1 MPGTASDTIWKPNR
15 DNLAF
20 CGNAR
25 GQALGQA
32 KPISTDES
40 APLELAWTDSLTGLG
55 NQHRFCDKVKRLLE
69 ERAGDPAPFALAFV
83 DIDGFKPINDLFGR
97 SAGDEILRQIAVRLR
112 NAVGEAV
119 TVTRLYNDVFGLLFP
134 FVFRDADAAEQ
145 GELLIDVLSAPYDV
159 GERSARLS
167 ASIGFSLYARGDE
180 TPERLREMAET
191 AMYQAKRSGRGR
203 VVVYSQRMEEE
214 HRRLATIEQSLRR
227 AVSAGEVE
235 PHFQPIVDLKSRRTA
250 GFESLARWV
259 DRDLGRVSPAVFIPI
274 AEERGIIGQLSQL
287 VLRKAV
293 EAACSWPEHMYLSF
307 NLSPSQLYD
316 VRTSEHVLEILEQ
329 AQFDPRRLEIEI
341 TETGVMSDP
350 VSAEK
355 IVDQLKA
362 AGIRVSLDD
371 FGTGQS
377 SLGRLRDFRFDKV
390 KIDRA
395 FIAEILNDRP
405 SEHIVKAILAMC
417 EGLGMDVVAEG
428 VEEEAQANRLMEFGC
443 ANGQGFLFGRPGD
456 ADSTMLYLQNAA
468 AQQAG

>member
-1 MPGTASDTIWKPNR
+1 MAQTHPKRGDDSASP
-15 DNLAF
+15 
-20 CGNAR
+20 
-25 GQALGQA
+25 
-32 KPISTDES
+32 
-40 APLELAWTDSLTGLG
+40 ELAWTDSLTGLG
-55 NQHRFCDKVKRLLE
+55 NQHRFEDKVKRIIE

-97 SAGDEILRQIAVRLR
+97 AAGDEILRQIAMRLR
-112 NAVGEAV
+112 SAVDGDV

-134 FVFRDADAAEQ
+134 YVFRDADAEAH
-145 GELLIDVLSAPYDV
+145 GELLIHVLSAPYDV
-159 GERSARLS
+159 GERTARLS
-167 ASIGFSLYARGDE
+167 ASIGFSLFAHGDE
-180 TPERLREMAET
+180 TADRLREMAET

-203 VVVYSQRMEEE
+203 VIVYSRQMEAE
-214 HRRLATIEQSLRR
+214 HRRLATIEQALRR

-235 PHFQPIVDLKSRRTA
+235 PHFQPIVDLKTRRTA
-250 GFESLARWV
+250 GFESLARWD

-293 EAACSWPEHMYLSF
+293 HAARSWPEHMYLSF

-377 SLGRLRDFRFDKV
+377 SLGRLRDFRFDKI

-395 FIAEILNDRP
+395 FVAEILNDRP
-405 SEHIVKAILAMC
+405 SQHIIKAILAMC
-417 EGLGMDVVAEG
+417 EGLGMEVVAEG
-428 VEEEAQANRLMEFGC
+428 VEEEAQAARLMEFGC
-443 ANGQGFLFGRPGD
+443 PNGQGFLFGRPRD
-456 ADSTMLYLQNAA
+456 AESTLAYLQSAA
-468 AQQAG
+468 A